1 MPLTVEGEASTS
13 QGRRH
18 LAGSLYALVFV
29 AAVAQMALV
38 PLLPRLAKADGL
50 STATT
55 AALIAAPGAATFAV
69 ALPAGAFADRFGAR
83 RVTLGAGA
91 LLAVSVLI
99 QAEPGTGW
107 LLAGRLA
114 FGLAYGIAWTT
125 AVAWIAQDGGERH
138 ARSRRQ
144 GAIVTSAASG
154 VATGPAFGAL
164 VGAHAGLGAPFLLAG
179 IAAAVVT
186 IVLATASD
194 RGPARAYEAPVRSL
208 STLPRAGRA
217 VAGGALALALSGATN
232 AVAQLLVPMQLRH
245 AGAST
250 ESIGLAFSSA
260 AGLYIAVSALIVRL
274 GQRVAT
280 SRTNALAALVLALA
294 LLPAGA
300 SSTTI
305 AVLVTLLLTVA
316 PRATLSTIAYPLA
329 TSDAAR
335 AGVGHGVAI
344 GLLNGAWAG
353 GIVAAPFAAGALS
366 QWAGTRAAWL
376 TTVGLGL
383 LAATWLL
390 AAHARSPATA
400 A

>member
-1 MPLTVEGEASTS
+1 
-13 QGRRH
+13 
-18 LAGSLYALVFV
+18 
-29 AAVAQMALV
+29 
-38 PLLPRLAKADGL
+38 
-50 STATT
+50 
-55 AALIAAPGAATFAV
+55 
-69 ALPAGAFADRFGAR
+69 
-83 RVTLGAGA
+83 
-91 LLAVSVLI
+91 
-99 QAEPGTGW
+99 
-107 LLAGRLA
+107 
-114 FGLAYGIAWTT
+114 
-125 AVAWIAQDGGERH
+125 
-138 ARSRRQ
+138 
-144 GAIVTSAASG
+144 
-154 VATGPAFGAL
+154 
-164 VGAHAGLGAPFLLAG
+164 
-179 IAAAVVT
+179 VT

-194 RGPARAYEAPVRSL
+194 RRPAQAYEATVRSL

-217 VAGGALALALSGATN
+217 VAGGAMALALSGATN

-274 GQRVAT
+274 GHRVAT

-300 SSTTI
+300 SSTTV
-305 AVLVTLLLTVA
+305 AVLITLLLTVA

-335 AGVGHGVAI
+335 AGIGHGVAI
-344 GLLNGAWAG
+344 GLLNGAWAA

-366 QWAGTRAAWL
+366 HWAGTRAAWL
-376 TTVGLGL
+376 TTLGLGL

-390 AAHARSPATA
+390 AAHARSTATA